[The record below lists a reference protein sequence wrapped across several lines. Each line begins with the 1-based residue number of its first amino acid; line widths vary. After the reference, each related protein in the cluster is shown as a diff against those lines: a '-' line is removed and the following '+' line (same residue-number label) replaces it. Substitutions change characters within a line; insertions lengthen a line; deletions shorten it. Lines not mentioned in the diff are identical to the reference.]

1 MNINNSSSLVFRYP
15 SPNMKPI
22 KQDPSNDHKK
32 TMANNNSF
40 TKFSSQITHSTQIKQ
55 NSENNQNIATKNC
68 ENLDKSL
75 NKSQITSMNTSYA
88 NKENNNKFLQ
98 LFEKL
103 NFENNHLKE
112 KLADLEK
119 KIENPKLFK
128 NTDNILDFRGFIKA
142 VNIYTL
148 YLVFHCFLF
157 RISKNIMNC

>member
-1 MNINNSSSLVFRYP
+1 MNNNNSSSLVFRYP

-22 KQDPSNDHKK
+22 KKDLSNENKK

-40 TKFSSQITHSTQIKQ
+40 TRFSSQITNSTQIKQ
-55 NSENNQNIATKNC
+55 NIENITTKNC
-68 ENLDKSL
+68 ETIDQSL
-75 NKSQITSMNTSYA
+75 NKSQINSMTA
-88 NKENNNKFLQ
+88 NKENNNKFIQ

-128 NTDNILDFRGFIKA
+128 NTDNILDFRGFIKT
-142 VNIYTL
+142 VIY
-148 YLVFHCFLF
+148 
-157 RISKNIMNC
+157 